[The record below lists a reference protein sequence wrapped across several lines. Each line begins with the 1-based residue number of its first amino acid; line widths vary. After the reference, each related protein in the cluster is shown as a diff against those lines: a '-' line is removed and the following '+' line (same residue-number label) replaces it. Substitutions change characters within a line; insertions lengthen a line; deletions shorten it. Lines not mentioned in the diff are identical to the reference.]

1 MLSSLSGIPWTSPR
15 RPEWAPSCS
24 REGRSV
30 ILRSSPPRMRMAWR
44 WSSPACG
51 ISSTES
57 RRSGRLPGCED
68 GAPPPAHRPAQAPRR
83 GCAED
88 LGPGIAVVDLVVVTP
103 VVAQGAPVRELRH
116 FRVERQVSYG
126 ATLPEASRLGSD
138 DDEGGRAPRPP
149 QRHVAGLFVRMNE

>member
-1 MLSSLSGIPWTSPR
+1 MLGNPEAELRKAAAREHGGLATFEDRSDPVTIIAEPHTTNGDDVSLAR
-15 RPEWAPSCS
+15 A
-24 REGRSV
+24 
-30 ILRSSPPRMRMAWR
+30 A
-44 WSSPACG
+44 
-51 ISSTES
+51 
-57 RRSGRLPGCED
+57 
-68 GAPPPAHRPAQAPRR
+68 R